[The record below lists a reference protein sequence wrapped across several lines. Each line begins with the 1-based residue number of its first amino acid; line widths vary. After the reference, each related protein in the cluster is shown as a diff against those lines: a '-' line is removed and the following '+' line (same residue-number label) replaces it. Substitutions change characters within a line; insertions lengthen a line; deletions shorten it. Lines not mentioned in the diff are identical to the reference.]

1 MALENFIESIES
13 EWEPEDGFFWKIR
26 QGNFETAGVHR
37 ALSKFA
43 AVPSLTDQPIPARL
57 VSVLWYVPIF
67 MEWQLDRVREN
78 GGDTAEYMAAINKF
92 TAEIE
97 RILGVP

>member
-1 MALENFIESIES
+1 VGARRRV
-13 EWEPEDGFFWKIR
+13 FWKLR
-26 QGNFETAGVHR
+26 QGNFEKAWDHR
-37 ALSKFA
+37 AFSKLA
-43 AVPSLTDQPIPARL
+43 AVPSLTNQPIRPRL

-67 MEWQLDRVREN
+67 IEWQIDRVREN
-78 GGDTAEYMAAINKF
+78 GGDIAEYTAAIAKF